1 MDFDIGN
8 ILYLVVTLVV
18 VIVGLLGRKKKTG
31 RKAVPGDGKKGPA
44 KPSFMENLEKVLT
57 MGQEVP
63 EVMDIPEN
71 EPDILS
77 EEVVKEAEAEPV
89 TGEPVP
95 SGAGMASSLM
105 EEYSRVIGRIAEPA
119 GELIQTE
126 TDIIT
131 EPIEVIHLDEEEGT
145 DYFEIVK
152 DFDAGTAV
160 VYSAIINRV
169 DY

>member
-18 VIVGLLGRKKKTG
+18 VIVGLLGRKRKTA
-31 RKAVPGDGKKGPA
+31 RKPAPGGEKEGQA

-63 EVMDIPEN
+63 AVTEIPEN
-71 EPDILS
+71 EPDILP
-77 EEVVKEAEAEPV
+77 EEVVTEAEAEPV
-89 TGEPVP
+89 KGEPVS
-95 SGAGMASSLM
+95 SGAGMTSALM
-105 EEYSRVIGRIAEPA
+105 EEYSRVRGGIAEPA

-131 EPIEVIHLDEEEGT
+131 EPIEVIRLDEEEGT